1 MNRRRRLVVP
11 IMSVFA
17 VELMDSSS
25 AGGGSPKRYTDA
37 DTSADDD
44 DATRQRRHAAITAA
58 AEARPS
64 TCVLS
69 PRWRVLLA
77 SAVAA
82 IGGIL
87 FGYDTGA
94 P

>member
-1 MNRRRRLVVP
+1 
-11 IMSVFA
+11 MSVFAA

-37 DTSADDD
+37 DPSADDDD
-44 DATRQRRHAAITAA
+44 DATRERRHAAITAA

-94 P
+94 H